1 MAEFSGAQFKS
12 HHLESKLNFEHFQSK
27 MLRFSLALLC
37 LSLLALAEDEKAPS
51 SVVLDEKNFK
61 EKVGDE
67 GRYSGNNLT
76 FKFLG
81 GGGPCFCD
89 VLCSLVRNTFCQCSA
104 SFIKWDVLINNTC

>member
-1 MAEFSGAQFKS
+1 
-12 HHLESKLNFEHFQSK
+12 

-67 GRYSGNNLT
+67 GRYSGNNLVNIQI
-76 FKFLG
+76 LRWRRA
-81 GGGPCFCD
+81 
-89 VLCSLVRNTFCQCSA
+89 LHL
-104 SFIKWDVLINNTC
+104 

>member
-1 MAEFSGAQFKS
+1 MY
-12 HHLESKLNFEHFQSK
+12 EHFQSK

-67 GRYSGNNLT
+67 GRYSGNNLI

-81 GGGPCFCD
+81 GGGPCICD
-89 VLCSLVRNTFCQCSA
+89 VLCSLVRNTFCEIPLSPCL
-104 SFIKWDVLINNTC
+104 VHLL

>member
-1 MAEFSGAQFKS
+1 MAEYPGAEFKS
-12 HHLESKLNFEHFQSK
+12 HHLETKLKFEHFQSK

-61 EKVGDE
+61 EKVGGE

-81 GGGPCFCD
+81 GGGPCICD
-89 VLCSLVRNTFCQCSA
+89 VLCSLVRNTMPM
-104 SFIKWDVLINNTC
+104 